1 MKLQRLFTLL
11 PLLLLFVQYQPPE
24 NFGPQELAAYDNF
37 GTALALSAKILAVGA
52 PGVDL
57 EGARSAGAVFVFQG
71 GGHDWREVAR
81 LTPDVPQELS
91 GYGFAVALDGNTL
104 AVGARYE
111 YNPESGNGSGAAYVY
126 TQNGGNWTLQSR
138 LAAPDGQ
145 PFDLFG
151 YSLALKGDT
160 LAVGARA
167 ANAPDGRRDCG
178 AVYMYQRSEGSW
190 ILQARLLPADAGA
203 IDHFGEVLALGEN
216 ELFASAPEHDAPQ
229 AANIGMVYV
238 YQRQGQAWVESD
250 RLRAEALHPGSRFG
264 SQLSLDGDLLA
275 VIASQEAHDE
285 NAAPR
290 AILYGGDYG
299 VAYIFQHQGDQW
311 HQQARLAP
319 TSQDPERSP
328 LRLVNATLDSEAR
341 GGARLALVS
350 YGNTSFYPYRL
361 QGQEWQAR
369 HSSRSHLRRCSLCP
383 KEGRSLSAGTRCCW
397 ATASSHAITHSINST
412 PSWKAQG
419 QSFRS
424 TGRKD
429 NFEFRIANLEFCSFA
444 HLLICASRETSS

>member
-1 MKLQRLFTLL
+1 MKLQRLLAFL
-11 PLLLLFVQYQPPE
+11 PLLFLFIQYEPPE
-24 NFGPQELAAYDNF
+24 NFGPQEPAAYDNF
-37 GTALALSAKILAVGA
+37 GAALALSGKMLAVGA

-71 GGHDWREVAR
+71 NGHDWNEIAR

-91 GYGFAVALDGNTL
+91 GYGFAVALDSNTL

-111 YNPESGNGSGAAYVY
+111 YNPESGNGSGAVYVY
-126 TQNGGNWTLQSR
+126 TQNGGNWALQSR

-178 AVYMYQRSEGSW
+178 AVYVYQRSESSW

-203 IDHFGEVLALGEN
+203 IDHFGEALVLGEN
-216 ELFASAPEHDAPQ
+216 DLFASAPEHDAPQ
-229 AANIGMVYV
+229 ATNSGLVYV
-238 YQRQGQAWVESD
+238 YQRQGQAWVESE
-250 RLRAEALHPGSRFG
+250 RLRAESLHPGARFG
-264 SQLSLDGDLLA
+264 SRLSLDDGLLA
-275 VIASQEAHDE
+275 VIAGQEAHDE
-285 NAAPR
+285 DAPPR

-299 VAYIFQHQGDQW
+299 VAYIFQRQGDQW
-311 HQQARLAP
+311 RQQARLAP

-328 LRLVNATLDSEAR
+328 MILVNAALDSGVK

-350 YGNTSFYPYRL
+350 YGKIGFYPYRL
-361 QGQEWQAR
+361 QGQEWQALEQVAPEEMVIL
-369 HSSRSHLRRCSLCP
+369 S
-383 KEGRSLSAGTRCCW
+383 EGQ
-397 ATASSHAITHSINST
+397 AITFSGNTLLLGNRFFPRNNPLDQFNS
-412 PSWKAQG
+412 Q
-419 QSFRS
+419 
-424 TGRKD
+424 
-429 NFEFRIANLEFCSFA
+429 LEA
-444 HLLICASRETSS
+444 AGAIIPIDWPE